1 MPDIFDKKTR
11 SKIMSSIKSK
21 NTKIELLLRKALW
34 KEGLRYRLH
43 YKINGSPDIVFVSK
57 KVAIFVDGD
66 FWHGYQWRK
75 LKPKLKNEFWVKKI
89 KRNMQ
94 RDVEIDS
101 ILAKNGWRVL
111 RVWEHEI
118 NEHLDMC
125 VTKIRGLLN

>member
-43 YKINGSPDIVFVSK
+43 YNINGSPDIVFVSRR
-57 KVAIFVDGD
+57 VAIFVDGD
-66 FWHGYQWRK
+66 FWHGYKWK
-75 LKPKLKNEFWVKKI
+75 ELKPKLKNEFWVKKI

-94 RDVEIDS
+94 RDVEVDS
-101 ILAKNGWRVL
+101 ILIKNGWRVL

-118 NEHLDMC
+118 SEHLAMC
-125 VTKIRGLLN
+125 VAKIRELLN